1 MARLLDT
8 ANLLRLCQAF
18 LIPSPSNPL
27 PLLGESVDRVAGRV
41 RGPRVVAFRR
51 NLARHALRFAVMASM
66 SVVSVPSAGKTI
78 NGLTYTYPVERL
90 RVGQSLGNSQC
101 YATLDAKTDLL
112 SDRSSVRFG
121 LRESTNQKYYLLG
134 WDVSL
139 TKQGGAPLT
148 AVRTTFSPAS
158 QESELQSADIRVRK
172 KFFLPFE
179 NGYLRSAHFLLG
191 AADPTPGQFVIR
203 SHVSFPEGVKIEP
216 ADYQGHEFL
225 TAEYPEGAMAVLWG
239 SKSPQS
245 FEVRQAETEE
255 NRGETLIPPLRA
267 PAGRPH
273 VELLVEFVW
282 EPVHPDSE
290 YALSFAYSPQ
300 GGEAVRT
307 MLLNALFD
315 VGSGG
320 TPSLGDHVGR
330 IHKLLDDSELAIQ
343 RYLDAAHLWTPDP
356 VVDRGY
362 AWAKINQL
370 RMQQEYKWGTAFSNN
385 PPTDIVVG
393 RDSAWYLAGSSY
405 YAQPWSR
412 RLLDFWFHYGLQ
424 LNGKFIEYMTASQDP
439 IFKDDYGLNINDNT
453 PLLMIAAHRY
463 YSLTGDLHFLR
474 AVYPLLVNSANYIL
488 SQRRVGGC
496 NRYGL
501 VWCTSTETFV
511 RGLCGWRNAIRNYN
525 LSGAVTEVNVEC
537 FQALRETAELA
548 QAMGDEPNQVRLEA
562 AALQLKQV
570 INQYLR
576 ASTPT
581 NPFYLLNINPAGR
594 NIGDMTADLLFPV
607 LCGVSEPVTGR
618 AIMQELFTDRFW
630 AETPEGAGGIRTVS
644 SAQAGYEARATPDNY
659 GLLGGVWPNL
669 ALWAGRAAAAQGL
682 PDLTLRALRGT
693 FLLCEPE
700 DPIHCNVVPGEFPE
714 YFNGDDL
721 VQRGMPL
728 SPFVPGIFIWSALE
742 GCLGLS
748 PHPMGVHVN
757 PVLPRE
763 WKWMAVS
770 NMPYRGRPLTMLAVP
785 AEHKL
790 YTTIRVE
797 SGWDQVVL
805 QPWQEEFS
813 FTSDQPVFWLVI
825 ASGRDHTLLAASNV
839 SATGKL
845 IERRTGRVLLEISI
859 PAGRLTRRQLLRE
872 GAHLRSVPTEPN

>member
-1 MARLLDT
+1 MDS
-8 ANLLRLCQAF
+8 
-18 LIPSPSNPL
+18 LISK
-27 PLLGESVDRVAGRV
+27 
-41 RGPRVVAFRR
+41 R
-51 NLARHALRFAVMASM
+51 NLARHAFRFAIIASVW
-66 SVVSVPSAGKTI
+66 VVTVPSAGKTI

-90 RVGQSLGNSQC
+90 KVGQSLGNSQC

-112 SDRSSVRFG
+112 SDRRSVRFG
-121 LRESTNQKYYLLG
+121 LKESTNQKYYVLG
-134 WDVSL
+134 WDISL
-139 TKQGGAPLT
+139 SKQGAAPLT
-148 AVRTTFSPAS
+148 AVLTTFSPTS

-172 KFFLPFE
+172 RFFLPFE
-179 NGYLRSAHFLLG
+179 NGYLRSAHFLLR
-191 AADPTPGQFVIR
+191 AADQVSGQFLIR
-203 SHVSFPEGVKIEP
+203 SRILFPESVKIEP
-216 ADYQGHEFL
+216 ADYKGHEFL

-239 SKSPQS
+239 SQSLQS
-245 FEVRQAETEE
+245 FEVRQVGTEE
-255 NRGETLIPPLRA
+255 NGVEALTPPLQA
-267 PAGRPH
+267 PTGRQH
-273 VELLVEFVW
+273 VELLATFVW
-282 EPVHPDSE
+282 EPVNPDRE
-290 YALSFAYSPQ
+290 YALSFAYSPR
-300 GGEAVRT
+300 GGEAVRA

-315 VGSGG
+315 VWRGDA
-320 TPSLGDHVGR
+320 PSLHDHVGR
-330 IHKLLDDSELAIQ
+330 IRKLLDDSELAIQ
-343 RYLDAAHLWTPDP
+343 RYLDVAQLWTPDP

-370 RMQQEYKWGTAFSNN
+370 RMQQEYKWGTGFSNN

-412 RLLDFWFHYGLQ
+412 MLLDFWFHHGLQ
-424 LNGKFIEYMTASQDP
+424 LNGKFIEYLAASQDP

-453 PLLMIAAHRY
+453 PLLMLAAHRY
-463 YSLTGDLHFLR
+463 YSLTGDLYFLR
-474 AVYPLLVNSANYIL
+474 GVYPLLLNSANYIL
-488 SQRRVGGC
+488 SQREVGTN

-511 RGLCGWRNAIRNYN
+511 RGLCGWRNAIRNYS

-537 FQALRETAELA
+537 YQALQQTAELA
-548 QAMGDEPNQVRLEA
+548 KAMGDEPNQVRLEA
-562 AALQLKQV
+562 ASRQLKQA
-570 INQYLR
+570 INEYLR

-594 NIGDMTADLLFPV
+594 NIADMTADLLFPV
-607 LCGVSEPVTGR
+607 LCDVSEPATGR
-618 AIMQELFTDRFW
+618 AIMQELFSDRFW
-630 AETPEGAGGIRTVS
+630 AGSPDGAGGIRTVS
-644 SAQAGYEARATPDNY
+644 SAQAGYEATATPDNY

-669 ALWAGRAAAAQGL
+669 ALWAGRAAATQGL

-700 DPIHCNVVPGEFPE
+700 DPIHCNVVPGEFSE

-721 VQRGMPL
+721 VQQGMPL

-748 PHPMGVHVN
+748 PHAAGVRVN

-770 NMPYRGRPLTMLAVP
+770 DMPYRGRPLTMLAVP

-797 SGWDQVVL
+797 SDWDQVAL
-805 QPWQEEFS
+805 PPWQEEFS
-813 FTSDQPVFWLVI
+813 FTSHQPVFWLV
-825 ASGRDHTLLAASNV
+825 SGRDHTLLAASHV
-839 SATGKL
+839 AATGKL

-859 PAGRLTRRQLLRE
+859 PAGGLVRRQLLRQDAGKKSSRE
-872 GAHLRSVPTEPN
+872 G